1 MSRQLTEMQQKF
13 LDALFE
19 EAQGDALVA
28 KKLAGYSDN
37 VGTAQVLAS
46 VEDEVEKLTRKYLN
60 RASIRAAYAVGDI
73 IKDPTQLGAKERL
86 SAAKEALDRA
96 GFVKTEKIEV
106 KAESPV
112 FILPPKSEE

>member
-1 MSRQLTEMQQKF
+1 MARELTEMQQKF
-13 LDALFE
+13 LDVLFE
-19 EAQGDALVA
+19 EAEGDALVA

-46 VEDEVEKLTRKYLN
+46 VETEVEALTKKYLN
-60 RASIRAAYAVGDI
+60 RAAIKAAFAVGDI
-73 IKDPTQLGAKERL
+73 IKTPTQLGAKERL
-86 SAAKEALDRA
+86 NASKEALDRA

-112 FILPPKSEE
+112 FILPPKTEE

>member
-1 MSRQLTEMQQKF
+1 MTRQLTEMQQKF
-13 LDALFE
+13 LDVLFE
-19 EAQGDALVA
+19 EAEGDAPVA

-46 VEDEVEKLTRKYLN
+46 VEAEVEALTKKYLN
-60 RASIRAAYAVGDI
+60 RAAIKAAYAVGDI
-73 IKDPTQLGAKERL
+73 IKTPTQLGAKERL
-86 SAAKEALDRA
+86 NASKEALDRA